1 MDITILIML
10 LAASAFFSGAET
22 AFFSLDNLRREQIRR
37 LNTSSSDRVMSLLAQ
52 PYRLLVTILVG
63 NTLVNIAA
71 SSVFAS
77 VFLRM
82 TGEKG
87 IGFSIAL
94 ITLILLIFGEVTP
107 KMFALSH
114 GKRIAVI
121 IALPVKMFG
130 IIFSPVRVILTGIAD
145 RILHKLGVKAV
156 SAETGITEREIRSV
170 LSLGREKGV
179 VNRKERDMIEGIF
192 DFKELNAADIM
203 TPRIDIVALDL
214 NSEKEFLT
222 IQMKENQYSRYP
234 VYVHTLDNV
243 VGIVHA
249 KDFLLSPGGSLNDII
264 RKPIFAP
271 ESMRIDDLL
280 EELQKK
286 HTHIAVVT
294 DEYGVTSGVVTIE
307 DILEEIVGEIRDEFD
322 FESPNV
328 HKVDQNSY
336 EIDGRTHIDEVNEE
350 LGTDMRS
357 DEVDTIG
364 GFILLKSGKIPRSGY
379 KVKIGGFFFIV
390 DDVSKNRVTKITAER
405 IKKRRRNA

>member
-1 MDITILIML
+1 ML